1 MTEFTSDVKT
11 IPYDD
16 GDIFRV
22 LSDMNN
28 LEWVKD
34 QLPEDKISGFTF
46 DRDGFSFHVE
56 PIGVVTFLI
65 VTREPNKF
73 VKFQSQNLPFEAHC
87 WIQLVQKEE
96 KDTKMKVT
104 FKADINPF
112 LRSMVSKP
120 IQQAVDKIAETLAA
134 LPYSRIGESR

>member
-46 DRDGFSFHVE
+46 DRDGFSFH
-56 PIGVVTFLI
+56 G
-65 VTREPNKF
+65 EPNKF